1 MTEPAPGSLTFRPLL
16 NQLFHNS
23 IYSRQLTCRVFLIP
37 VKQGKSKMKQPEN
50 TIAVKVAE
58 YRLHITRLRICRDS
72 LAGCCSDAER
82 RGWRLRALEQL
93 SKASL
98 LYCRRASSADTCK
111 FQQACEGLQ
120 QHISRVLPEGQWCGD
135 LPASPVQAK
144 F

>member
-1 MTEPAPGSLTFRPLL
+1 
-16 NQLFHNS
+16 
-23 IYSRQLTCRVFLIP
+23 
-37 VKQGKSKMKQPEN
+37 MKQPEN

-98 LYCRRASSADTCK
+98 LYWRWASSADTCK

-120 QHISRVLPEGQWCGD
+120 QHISRVYQKASGAVICLHPLPRQNFKV
-135 LPASPVQAK
+135 SV
-144 F
+144 

>member
-1 MTEPAPGSLTFRPLL
+1 
-16 NQLFHNS
+16 
-23 IYSRQLTCRVFLIP
+23 
-37 VKQGKSKMKQPEN
+37 MKQPEN

-58 YRLHITRLRICRDS
+58 YRLYILRLRVCRDS

-93 SKASL
+93 SKASSL
-98 LYCRRASSADTCK
+98 NCQWASSADTCK

-120 QHISRVLPEGQWCGD
+120 QHISRVLPEGQWYGD
-135 LPASPVQAK
+135 LPASPAQAK

>member
-1 MTEPAPGSLTFRPLL
+1 MTGPAAGTLTFRPVV
-16 NQLFHNS
+16 NQQFHNS
-23 IYSRQLTCRVFLIP
+23 IYTRQLSCRVFLIS
-37 VKQGKSKMKQPEN
+37 VKQGTSKMKQPEN

-58 YRLHITRLRICRDS
+58 YRLHITRLKACRDS
-72 LAGCCSDAER
+72 LFGCCSDAER

-98 LYCRRASSADTCK
+98 LYCQRASSADTCK

-135 LPASPVQAK
+135 LPGQGMQAK